1 MVVLKTVEMVYPE
14 GGCSVDEAVTGQTV
28 VYRLMSSVV
37 VEPRGQL
44 VTVAGHF
51 VIV

>member
-1 MVVLKTVEMVYPE
+1 MKTVETVYPE
-14 GGCSVDEAVTGQTV
+14 GGCFVAEAATGHTV

-37 VEPRGQL
+37 VEPIGQL

>member
-1 MVVLKTVEMVYPE
+1 MVYPE
-14 GGCSVDEAVTGQTV
+14 GSCFIDEAVTGHTV

-37 VEPRGQL
+37 VEPMGQL

-51 VIV
+51 VTV